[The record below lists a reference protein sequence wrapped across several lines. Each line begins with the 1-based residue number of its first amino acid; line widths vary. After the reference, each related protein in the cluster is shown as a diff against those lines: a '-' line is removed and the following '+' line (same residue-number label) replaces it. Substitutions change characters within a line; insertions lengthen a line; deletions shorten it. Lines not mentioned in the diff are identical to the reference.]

1 MINRS
6 LPRTGLLGAVVAV
19 CLVAATPGVA
29 LADGGTSALGGSQ
42 TTPGG
47 EAPAPTPSSA
57 GAKLSEAQSA
67 ELESLV
73 GASDFANSTFDSDAA
88 LMSGVA
94 ETAVA
99 DYALVL
105 EADGWT
111 VNGAN
116 TISLRA
122 EASPSGTEVAA
133 AAAACTGKRG
143 YTGFYGAFWQFALN
157 SCDTET
163 LIASV
168 AAAGGSTA
176 AIGAAIAAVGALPSS
191 GLSVPAGAITAAVG
205 GLIAAG
211 AGPLTVCKTAS
222 YGVHAIYLNAFV
234 TGGIGCW
241 GQ

>member
-1 MINRS
+1 MIKNKNRVM
-6 LPRTGLLGAVVAV
+6 TGLLGAFLAVGIVAT
-19 CLVAATPGVA
+19 TPGVA
-29 LADGGTSALGGSQ
+29 LADAGTALPKASQ
-42 TTPGG
+42 DTPV
-47 EAPAPTPSSA
+47 PTPDSA
-57 GAKLSEAQSA
+57 GAQLSDAQSA

-73 GASDFANSTFDSDAA
+73 GASDFATSTFDADAA
-88 LMSGVA
+88 LTSGVD

-111 VNGAN
+111 VIGASTPN
-116 TISLRA
+116 LRA
-122 EASPSGTEVAA
+122 EASPMATEVAA

-143 YTGFYGAFWQFALN
+143 YTGFHGVFWQFALN
-157 SCDTET
+157 SCDTDL

-168 AAAGGSTA
+168 AAAGSSTA
-176 AIGAAIAAVGALPSS
+176 AIGGVIAAVGALPSS

-222 YGVHAIYLNAFV
+222 HGVHAIYLNAFV